1 MGAARRHPFAELVHM
16 DLFTRCPKCETV
28 FRVTTRHLQASGGQV
43 RCGRCQRIFDA
54 FASLTAKPP
63 AENQARAGQEESQP
77 SAPVSEGATKNAAT
91 PAVSTDVAI
100 DSQSG
105 ARAES
110 RPVVI
115 AESSS
120 QALSSSYDESVAPKQ
135 PADSSEPVSRDLEDD
150 ADEPVGP
157 TAKQTKRGRKQRDN
171 ETPTNLFEWEFKP
184 APAIRRTGLWSA
196 LSLLLLIC
204 AIAQVAYIFRTDLMV
219 RYPQLQPVYQS
230 ACDWL
235 SCQIELPRL
244 ADQLNIDASDLQ
256 LVDPDKANI
265 VQLTALVRN
274 RAGVPVE
281 YPAFE
286 LTLTNAQ
293 QQVVARRIFMP
304 ADYLG
309 DSRKAGAGLGGHQE
323 LAVNLYLDTGP
334 LRAAGYRIYLFYPPP
349 S

>member
-1 MGAARRHPFAELVHM
+1 M

-43 RCGRCQRIFDA
+43 RCGRCHSVFDA

-63 AENQARAGQEESQP
+63 GESQRRTGPEEVQPPERESEATSINAQESGAPAGPESATQTDAQSGSTSTLTQAP
-77 SAPVSEGATKNAAT
+77 STQMPLAMQGDSAASNQLRASKESPVQEREDGANEPAA
-91 PAVSTDVAI
+91 PAVT
-100 DSQSG
+100 Q
-105 ARAES
+105 RKRKKRERES
-110 RPVVI
+110 
-115 AESSS
+115 E
-120 QALSSSYDESVAPKQ
+120 AP
-135 PADSSEPVSRDLEDD
+135 A
-150 ADEPVGP
+150 
-157 TAKQTKRGRKQRDN
+157 
-171 ETPTNLFEWEFKP
+171 NLFEWEFKA
-184 APAIRRTGLWSA
+184 APTMRRTGLWLS
-196 LSLLLLIC
+196 LSLLLLIG
-204 AIAQVAYIFRTDLMV
+204 AVAQAGYIFRTDLMI
-219 RYPQLQPVYQS
+219 RYPQLQPVYLL

-235 SCQIELPRL
+235 SCKIELPRL

-256 LVDPDKANI
+256 LVDPSKPNI

-304 ADYLG
+304 VDYL
-309 DSRKAGAGLGGHQE
+309 DDPARASAGLGGHQE
-323 LAVNLYLDTGP
+323 LAVNLYLDTGS

-349 S
+349 A

>member
-1 MGAARRHPFAELVHM
+1 M

-43 RCGRCQRIFDA
+43 RCGRCQSIFDA

-63 AENQARAGQEESQP
+63 AENQARAGQDEIPPSLPESETEMD
-77 SAPVSEGATKNAAT
+77 STRAPATAPDPAPDSVS
-91 PAVSTDVAI
+91 D
-100 DSQSG
+100 
-105 ARAES
+105 ARAEPAPEVAPQS
-110 RPVVI
+110 STS
-115 AESSS
+115 ASSS
-120 QALSSSYDESVAPKQ
+120 SPGDSATSGRAGE
-135 PADSSEPVSRDLEDD
+135 SSEPASHSEEDD
-150 ADEPVGP
+150 TGEAAGP
-157 TAKQTKRGRKQRDN
+157 TVEQSKRSRKRRED
-171 ETPTNLFEWEFKP
+171 ETPANLFEWEFKP
-184 APAIRRTGLWSA
+184 APAVRRTGLWSS
-196 LSLLLLIC
+196 LSFLLLIC
-204 AIAQVAYIFRTDLMV
+204 AIAQVGYIFRIDLMV

-230 ACDWL
+230 VCRWL
-235 SCQIELPRL
+235 TCQIELPRL

-256 LVDPDKANI
+256 LVDPEKPNI

-304 ADYLG
+304 ADYL
-309 DSRKAGAGLGGHQE
+309 DDPEKADAGLGGHQE

-349 S
+349 A